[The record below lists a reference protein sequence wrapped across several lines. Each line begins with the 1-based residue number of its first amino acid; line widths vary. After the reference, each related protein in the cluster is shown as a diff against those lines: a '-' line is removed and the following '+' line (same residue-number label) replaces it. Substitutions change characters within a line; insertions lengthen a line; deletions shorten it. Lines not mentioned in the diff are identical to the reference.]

1 MSAIDLSSDVGL
13 VACGL
18 LTLNILLGLLLSM
31 RYNPWT
37 HWPHR
42 RVNYFRIHNWTGY
55 LALAVSA
62 LHPVIVLFSST
73 ANFRVFDI
81 VIPVQSP
88 KQPLVNSL
96 GAIGLYALALVVVTS
111 YVRHRMTRH
120 TWKLLHYVA
129 YVSAAFFFAHSLFSD
144 PTLKGNPVDW
154 LDGEKVYIE
163 LCVVA
168 VALVSAYRVRWMLR
182 HARRRALGS
191 VTLRPAAP
199 MPASRAAGGS

>member
-96 GAIGLYALALVVVTS
+96 GAIGLYALTLVVVTS